1 MQSHI
6 SYINWYKGTYK
17 NPSWILQMR
26 SVSTKLH
33 NADWFE
39 CLIDTPYI
47 VEHMIHTVND
57 KFLLIKQGNERWR
70 TIKAERCY
78 LPFKII
84 YLRFYDWWM
93 WGNEMCARYFS
104 TKSIFRASSWFH
116 NRWITCDNIKRNI
129 KKYW

>member
-17 NPSWILQMR
+17 NPSLSI
-26 SVSTKLH
+26 STKLY
-33 NADWFE
+33 NAVLWFK
-39 CLIDTPYI
+39 CLINTPYFG
-47 VEHMIHTVND
+47 EHMIHTVND
-57 KFLLIKQGNERWR
+57 KFLLIKQRNERWR

-93 WGNEMCARYFS
+93 WGNEMCVRYS
-104 TKSIFRASSWFH
+104 SIKSIFRASSWLY
-116 NRWITCDNIKRNI
+116 NRWIICDNIKRNI